1 MQPAQLTEGL
11 VTVSAIKQRFLLLN
25 RERLRRA
32 QDSMRERQR
41 DFLDLLPLLFHV
53 NHPILPGYVGNECP
67 VGVSDYRPSKRAL
80 HAVKKIAISFD
91 YRRKALPRYDV
102 YSLFMMGSSGT
113 IAYSQASDFDIW
125 ICHRP
130 DMTAQQVA
138 ALQQKATLIEQWADT
153 LDLEVHFFL
162 INPRNFK
169 EGQHADLSKES
180 SGTAQHY
187 LLLEEF
193 YRTGLLLAG
202 RYPVWWLV
210 PPEREADYEA
220 YMKSLVEKRHINEN
234 EFVDFG
240 NIAQVPAEEF
250 FGAALWQLF
259 KGIDSPYKSVLKL
272 LLMEIYA
279 SQYPNINLLC
289 QRFKQEIYSGE
300 TSLDRLDPYIML
312 YRAIAEYLENA
323 SEFDRLDFAR
333 RCFYFKVN
341 ERLSTQVAP
350 RYVTWRRE
358 LMQSLAEEWGWGGV
372 YLEMLDSRS
381 SWKINRV
388 LRERKILVNE
398 LTHCYRILS
407 NFAREHAGLM
417 LINQKDIT
425 VLGRKLY
432 AAFERKAGKVE
443 IINRGISDNLWEGQV
458 SLHQFFSPEGQEVWA
473 LFRGAVAAADIAT
486 NMPLKR
492 GRTMSELLVWSYCNG
507 LIDDRSSIVLQ
518 MQSSHLT
525 LRELSSMIQVLQRA
539 FPIKHVMETD
549 INDLA
554 YPARIVTAA
563 VFINVGIDPLHQH
576 TREGRHLTTARTDAL
591 NFSGLA
597 ENLALTFDQTI
608 LTSWKE
614 VLTFRYMGV
623 DGLLSCISEYLQWAP
638 PGGGVSPS
646 VPAVLCFSSNRGAA
660 ISKRIRELFG
670 DILACYYG
678 DGEAHASRYILAV
691 EQTFYALFLENSIL
705 RYSKLG
711 GHDALM
717 RYLSES
723 QAVFSPVVI
732 DRYAFDDA
740 FLPLIFKL
748 NRPGVIQVVYR
759 VDGKLADVYVVDE
772 RGSLFNQRMVFYDR
786 SALIEH
792 LRMFFGAVI
801 TRQRN
806 DISIGDSDMPSPEV
820 EFYEAVKDHDGGRR
834 LARASVDID
843 KPKAHYFNVQVISDA
858 SEDDPSRFTIYCNDV
873 EFPGLQYGENLFD
886 AVAAFMLKQREKR
899 SRYPIYITDIDLPRA
914 VFGVEAGGRIQTIHF
929 LNYKQQ
935 IEEQLTQA
943 VDRVGAMNAQRDD

>member
-1 MQPAQLTEGL
+1 MQQARQTEGL
-11 VTVSAIKQRFLLLN
+11 ATTSAIKQRFLLLN

-53 NHPILPGYVGNECP
+53 NHPILPGYVSNDCP
-67 VGVSDYRPSKRAL
+67 VGVSDYRPSKRTL

-102 YSLFMMGSSGT
+102 HSLFLMGSSGT
-113 IAYSQASDFDIW
+113 IAYSQTSDFDIW
-125 ICHRP
+125 VCHRA
-130 DMTAQQVA
+130 DMSSEQTA
-138 ALQQKATLIEQWADT
+138 ALQQKATLIEEWANT

-202 RYPVWWLV
+202 RYPLWWLV
-210 PPEREADYEA
+210 PPDQESDYEE
-220 YMKSLVEKRHINEN
+220 YMKTLVQKRYVNQN
-234 EFVDFG
+234 EFIDFG

-279 SQYPNINLLC
+279 SQYPGINLLC
-289 QRFKQEIYSGE
+289 QRFKQEIYGGE
-300 TSLDRLDPYIML
+300 ISLDRLDPYIML
-312 YRAIAEYLENA
+312 YRAIEEYLEKT

-341 ERLSTQVAP
+341 QRLSTAVSP
-350 RYVTWRRE
+350 RHATWRRE
-358 LMQSLAEEWGWGGV
+358 LMQSLADEWGWGGV

-381 SWKINRV
+381 TWKINRV

-443 IINRGISDNLWEGQV
+443 IINRGISDDLWEGQV
-458 SLHQFFSPEGQEVWA
+458 SLHQFYSPDGQEVWA
-473 LFRGAVAAADIAT
+473 LFRGAVASSDIAVS
-486 NMPLKR
+486 MPLKR
-492 GRTMSELLVWSYCNG
+492 GRTVSELIVWSYCNG

-518 MQSSHLT
+518 TQNSHLT
-525 LRELSSMIQVLQRA
+525 MRELNSMIQVLQRT
-539 FPIKHVMETD
+539 FPLKQIMETD

-554 YPARIVTAA
+554 YPARAVMAA
-563 VFINVGIDPLHQH
+563 IFINVGIDPLHQH

-608 LTSWKE
+608 LSSWKE
-614 VLTFRYMGV
+614 VLTFRYIGV
-623 DGLLSCISEYLQWAP
+623 DGLLSCLSEYLQWAP
-638 PGGGVSPS
+638 PGGGGSLS
-646 VPAVLCFSSNRGAA
+646 MPAVFCFSSNRGAA
-660 ISKRIRELFG
+660 ISRRIMELFR
-670 DILACYYG
+670 DVMACYYG
-678 DGEAHASRYILAV
+678 EGDAQASRYILAI
-691 EQTFYALFLENSIL
+691 EHTFYALYLENSIL
-705 RYSKLG
+705 RYSRLG
-711 GHDALM
+711 GFEELM
-717 RYLSES
+717 QYLSLS
-723 QAVFSPVVI
+723 QSVFSPVVI
-732 DRYAFDDA
+732 DRYAFGDA
-740 FLPLIFKL
+740 FFPLIFKL

-759 VDGKLADVYVVDE
+759 IEGDLADVYVVDE
-772 RGSLFNQRMVFYDR
+772 RGSLFNQRTAFYNR
-786 SALIEH
+786 KALVEH
-792 LRMFFGAVI
+792 LRIFFEAVI
-801 TRQRN
+801 TRQN
-806 DISIGDSDMPSPEV
+806 NNISIDGGDMPSPEI
-820 EFYEAVKDHDGGRR
+820 EFYEAVKDERGSRR
-834 LARASVDID
+834 LVRASEDLD
-843 KPKAHYFNVQVISDA
+843 KPVGHYFNIQVISDA

-873 EFPGLQYGENLFD
+873 EFPGLQYGEDLFD
-886 AVAAFMLKQREKR
+886 VVAAFMLKQRDGGA
-899 SRYPIYITDIDLPRA
+899 RYPIYITDIDLPRA
-914 VFGVEAGGRIQTIHF
+914 VFGVEAGGRIQTVHF
-929 LNYKQQ
+929 LNYKKQ
-935 IEEQLTQA
+935 IEEQLRQA
-943 VDRVGAMNAQRDD
+943 VDKVAAMNKLR

>member
-1 MQPAQLTEGL
+1 MQQAQLTEGL
-11 VTVSAIKQRFLLLN
+11 ATTSAIKQRFLLLN

-53 NHPILPGYVGNECP
+53 NHPILPGYVSSECP
-67 VGVSDYRPSKRAL
+67 VGISDYRPSKRAL

-102 YSLFMMGSSGT
+102 YSLFLMGSSGT
-113 IAYSQASDFDIW
+113 IAYSQTSDFDIW

-130 DMTAQQVA
+130 DLNAEQIT

-162 INPRNFK
+162 INPLHFK
-169 EGQHADLSKES
+169 QGQHADLSKES

-202 RYPVWWLV
+202 RYPLWWLV
-210 PPEREADYEA
+210 PPERESEYEA
-220 YMKSLVEKRHINEN
+220 YMKMLVEKRYVNQN

-289 QRFKQEIYSGE
+289 QRFKSEIYNGE

-312 YRAIAEYLENA
+312 YRAIAEYLEKS

-341 ERLSTQVAP
+341 ERLSAVIAP

-358 LMQSLAEEWGWGGV
+358 LVESLAKEWGWGGV
-372 YLEMLDSRS
+372 YIEMLDARS

-407 NFAREHAGLM
+407 NFAREYAGLM

-432 AAFERKAGKVE
+432 AAFERKVGKVE
-443 IINRGISDNLWEGQV
+443 IINRGISDNIWEGQV
-458 SLHQFFSPEGQEVWA
+458 SLHQFYSPDGQEVWG
-473 LFRGAVAAADIAT
+473 LFRGAVAANEIAS

-492 GRTMSELLVWSYCNG
+492 GRTVCELVVWSYCNG
-507 LIDDRSSIVLQ
+507 LIDDRTSIVLQ
-518 MQSSHLT
+518 TQNSHLT
-525 LRELSSMIQVLQRA
+525 MRELNSMIQVLQRA
-539 FPIKHVMETD
+539 FPINKIMETD

-554 YPARIVTAA
+554 YPARAVTAA
-563 VFINVGIDPLHQH
+563 ILINVGIDPLHQH

-597 ENLALTFDQTI
+597 ENLALTFDQVI
-608 LTSWKE
+608 LSSWKE
-614 VLTFRYMGV
+614 VLTFRYLGV
-623 DGLLSCISEYLQWAP
+623 DGLLSCLSEYLQWAP

-646 VPAVLCFSSNRGAA
+646 MPAVFCFSSNRGTA
-660 ISKRIRELFG
+660 ISQRIRELFN
-670 DILACYYG
+670 DVIACYYG
-678 DGEAHASRYILAV
+678 DDEAHASRYILAV
-691 EQTFYALFLENSIL
+691 EQSFYALYLDNSIL

-711 GHDALM
+711 GYQELIK
-717 RYLSES
+717 YLSQN

-732 DRYAFDDA
+732 DRYALSDDL
-740 FLPLIFKL
+740 LPLVFKL
-748 NRPGVIQVVYR
+748 NRPGVIQVMYR
-759 VDGKLADVYVVDE
+759 VHGELADIYVVDE
-772 RGSLFNQRMVFYDR
+772 RGSLFNQQIAFYDR
-786 SALIEH
+786 GALVEH
-792 LRMFFGAVI
+792 FYIFFNAVI
-801 TRQRN
+801 TRQQN
-806 DISIGDSDMPSPEV
+806 DISVDESDMPSPDI
-820 EFYEAVKDHDGGRR
+820 EFYEAVKDERGRRR
-834 LARASVDID
+834 LASVSVE
-843 KPKAHYFNVQVISDA
+843 AGRLMGHYYNVQVISDD

-873 EFPGLQYGENLFD
+873 EFPGLQYGDKLFD
-886 AVAAFMLKQREKR
+886 AAAAFMLKKREGR
-899 SRYPIYITDIDLPRA
+899 ARYPIYITDIDLPRTM
-914 VFGVEAGGRIQTIHF
+914 FGVEAGGRIQTIHF
-929 LNYKQQ
+929 LNYKKQ
-935 IEEQLTQA
+935 IEQQLSHA
-943 VDRVGAMNAQRDD
+943 VDKISAMTKRQGS

>member
-1 MQPAQLTEGL
+1 M
-11 VTVSAIKQRFLLLN
+11 LLN

-32 QDSMRERQR
+32 QDSMRDRQR

-53 NHPILPGYVGNECP
+53 NHPILPGYVSNECP

-113 IAYSQASDFDIW
+113 IAYSQSSDFDIW
-125 ICHRP
+125 VCHRP
-130 DMTAQQVA
+130 DMNAEQLA
-138 ALQQKATLIEQWADT
+138 ALQQKATMIEEWANT

-162 INPRNFK
+162 INPQHFK

-202 RYPVWWLV
+202 RYPLWWLV
-210 PPEREADYEA
+210 PPERESDYEA
-220 YMKSLVEKRHINEN
+220 YMKMLVEKRYVNQN
-234 EFVDFG
+234 EFIDFG

-289 QRFKQEIYSGE
+289 QRFKSDIYNGE
-300 TSLDRLDPYIML
+300 TSLDHLDPYLML
-312 YRAIAEYLENA
+312 YRAIAEYLEKS

-341 ERLSTQVAP
+341 ERLSTPVAP
-350 RYVTWRRE
+350 RHVTWRRE
-358 LMQSLAEEWGWGGV
+358 LMQSLANEWGWGGV
-372 YLEMLDSRS
+372 YLEMLDARS
-381 SWKINRV
+381 AWKINRV

-458 SLHQFFSPEGQEVWA
+458 SLHQFYSPDGQEVWA
-473 LFRGAVAAADIAT
+473 LFRGAVAASEIAN

-492 GRTMSELLVWSYCNG
+492 GRTVSELIVWSYCNG

-518 MQSSHLT
+518 TQNSHLT
-525 LRELSSMIQVLQRA
+525 MRELNSMIQVLQRA

-554 YPARIVTAA
+554 YPARAVTAA
-563 VFINVGIDPLHQH
+563 IFINVGVDPLHQH

-608 LTSWKE
+608 LSSWKE

-623 DGLLSCISEYLQWAP
+623 DGLLSCLSEYLQWAP
-638 PGGGVSPS
+638 PGGGVAPS
-646 VPAVLCFSSNRGAA
+646 MPAVFCFSSNRGAA
-660 ISKRIRELFG
+660 ISQRIGELFS
-670 DILACYYG
+670 DIMACYYG
-678 DGEAHASRYILAV
+678 DSEAHAARYILAV
-691 EQTFYALFLENSIL
+691 EQAFYALYLENAIL

-711 GHDALM
+711 GYDELLQ
-717 RYLSES
+717 YLSRS
-723 QAVFSPVVI
+723 QSVFSPVVI
-732 DRYAFDDA
+732 DRYALSDA

-759 VDGKLADVYVVDE
+759 VDGELADVYVVDE
-772 RGSLFNQRMVFYDR
+772 RGSLFNQRIVFYDR
-786 SALIEH
+786 RALVEH
-792 LRMFFGAVI
+792 LRIFFEAVI
-801 TRQRN
+801 TRQQN
-806 DISIGDSDMPSPEV
+806 AISIDGGDMPSTEI
-820 EFYEAVKDHDGGRR
+820 EFYEAVKDERGGRR
-834 LARASVDID
+834 LARVSVDMD
-843 KPKAHYFNVQVISDA
+843 KLMGNYFNVQVISDA
-858 SEDDPSRFTIYCNDV
+858 SEDDSSRFTIYCNDV
-873 EFPGLQYGENLFD
+873 EFPGLQYGEKLFD
-886 AVAAFMLKQREKR
+886 AVAAFMLKQRG
-899 SRYPIYITDIDLPRA
+899 SGARYPIYITDIDLPRA

-929 LNYKQQ
+929 LNYKKQ
-935 IEEQLTQA
+935 IEEQLKQA
-943 VDRVGAMNAQRDD
+943 VDKVGAMTKQRAN